1 MTEKETSLLL
11 IIDLRKNTIVNF
23 VQSSVKCL
31 MEYLSIY
38 LINII
43 VVNVILSRLDREQRM
58 EDIKVRRGEIKK
70 LRDLEEKED
79 KMRLQKAQRERED
92 QEEKRKRYIIE
103 ESISVEL
110 NAEILKKLI

>member
-31 MEYLSIY
+31 MECLSIY
-38 LINII
+38 LINLYMSI
-43 VVNVILSRLDREQRM
+43 ILSRLDREQRM
-58 EDIKVRRGEIKK
+58 EDIKVRRVEIKK

-92 QEEKRKRYIIE
+92 QEEKRKRYII
-103 ESISVEL
+103 
-110 NAEILKKLI
+110 